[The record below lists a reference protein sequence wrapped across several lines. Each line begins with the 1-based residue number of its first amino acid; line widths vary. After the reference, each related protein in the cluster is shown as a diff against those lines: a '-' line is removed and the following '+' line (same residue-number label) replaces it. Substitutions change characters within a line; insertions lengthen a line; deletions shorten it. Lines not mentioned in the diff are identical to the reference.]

1 MVYLGQNQAENIM
14 EVVNDYGIASKVGY
28 FVMDNASNND
38 TMMKALSS
46 CMYYSSHDLLYKL
59 TYIL

>member
-59 TYIL
+59 T